1 MTLAHR
7 LRAAAGNSSS
17 DIVQTGLNS
26 WLDVGNPSCYTHP
39 ASWRTGYDPT
49 FMADLSG
56 NGNDARILFY
66 RGGTSMPWGAN
77 FDSSA
82 GGHLDFPNV
91 TTYNGQTSQFPGIV
105 RNTDIFDNL
114 GNGDFSLEFWFNYN
128 KVQNV
133 YTNLF
138 TDKNSNYDWVRSFQN
153 SSAARMNGY
162 FAQTM
167 TEYNLS
173 LIHI

>member
-82 GGHLDFPNV
+82 GGHLD
-91 TTYNGQTSQFPGIV
+91 
-105 RNTDIFDNL
+105 
-114 GNGDFSLEFWFNYN
+114 
-128 KVQNV
+128 
-133 YTNLF
+133 
-138 TDKNSNYDWVRSFQN
+138 
-153 SSAARMNGY
+153 
-162 FAQTM
+162 
-167 TEYNLS
+167 
-173 LIHI
+173 